1 MKGSIENIDNIK
13 EYIEENL
20 ILRKT
25 EKDKYGEVL
34 TPTIL
39 IDEILDQFP
48 SHIWKDKDLKWLD
61 PCAGTGNYFALVYS
75 RYMKSLTNHFPDKN
89 KRSNHILQ
97 NMLYM
102 TELNPASVRS
112 LRNFFGEKSNIIK
125 GDFLEKAPADAEY
138 DIIIGNPPFQVEKK
152 GTYEGSS
159 GHLTLWDKFV
169 KQSLSSLKSNGYLAF
184 ITPANWRRPE
194 SDLYEIMTKQN
205 RLLFLHIYGKSAAK
219 ELFGIQSRFDN
230 YLIQKSAASPNVRTK
245 IIDELGE
252 EFQED
257 VGSWPFLPNYEYK
270 TIRSFMTKIE
280 GNGINV
286 IFDSSFYDARK
297 LKAKESAK
305 YKYPVIHTITKA
317 GLGIKYADQLNK
329 EQIGVKKVILN
340 FNEKQY
346 PYNDFQGK
354 YGMSQLS
361 FGIPISSK
369 KEGEQW
375 TKFINGDRFKSVL
388 KATKWNAFQT
398 DYRMFRYFHRDM
410 YKKHQTTQTSRK
422 TKTKTK
428 TNKNKTRRFK

>member
-1 MKGSIENIDNIK
+1 MKGLIENIEDIQ
-13 EYIEENL
+13 EYIEQNL
-20 ILRKT
+20 SLRKE

-34 TPTIL
+34 TPTNL

-48 SHIWKDKDLKWLD
+48 PDIWKNKYLRWLD
-61 PCAGTGNYFALVYS
+61 PCAGTGNYFAVVYS
-75 RYMKSLTNHFPDKN
+75 RYMKSLINHFPDK
-89 KRSNHILQ
+89 KERSNHILR

-102 TELNPASVRS
+102 IELNPSNVRA
-112 LRNFFGEKSNIIK
+112 LRELFGEKSNVLK
-125 GDFLEKAPADAEY
+125 ADFLSKPLSEEY

-152 GTYEGSS
+152 GIYEGSS

-169 KQSLSSLKSNGYLAF
+169 KQSLLALKSNGYLAF

-205 RLLFLHIYGKSAAK
+205 QLLFLHIYGKGAAK
-219 ELFGIQSRFDN
+219 DLFRIQSRFDN
-230 YLIQKSAASPNVRTK
+230 YLIRKSVPMNVKTK
-245 IIDELGE
+245 IIDELE
-252 EFQED
+252 DEFQED
-257 VGSWPFLPNYEYK
+257 VATWPFLPNYEYK
-270 TIRSFMTKIE
+270 TIRSFLTKT
-280 GNGINV
+280 NGIAV

-297 LKAKESAK
+297 LKARETTK

-317 GLGIKYADQLNK
+317 GLGIKYTDVANK
-329 EQIGVKKVILN
+329 DQIGIKKVILN

-346 PYNDFQGK
+346 PHNDFQGK

-375 TKFINGDRFKSVL
+375 IKFINSDSFTRVL

-398 DYRMFRYFHRDM
+398 DYRMFRYFDRDI
-410 YKKHQTTQTSRK
+410 YKQCRATRK
-422 TKTKTK
+422 MRV
-428 TNKNKTRRFK
+428 NKNKTRRTIKSPERI